1 MENNYKHYHI
11 HMSTKHQSS
20 LYRFVKKNYEL
31 SYFRILFCSYLDHSF
46 VKKNNMSSYILNI
59 FACLN
64 DEKIIN
70 GLKTV
75 GNHPKHSGLKVGKKM
90 CFRLV
95 PQLPT

>member
-1 MENNYKHYHI
+1 
-11 HMSTKHQSS
+11 
-20 LYRFVKKNYEL
+20 
-31 SYFRILFCSYLDHSF
+31 
-46 VKKNNMSSYILNI
+46 MSSYILNI

-95 PQLPT
+95 PQLPTSK